1 MRNIIQIMGM
11 TFDELFNT
19 TFEFRDCRLET
30 YEKGLVEVKTIVNP
44 SNTNPYG
51 FAHGGYLFTLCD
63 NAAGLLAYSLGYF
76 VMSQQSSI
84 SFISSAR
91 EDEELLI
98 RAECVHDGRSSK
110 VCEVSVYGEKG
121 KTVVKGLF
129 TLFPV
134 KKVEDEVR

>member
-1 MRNIIQIMGM
+1 MGM
-11 TFDELFNT
+11 TFDELFNM

-30 YEKGLVEVKTIVNP
+30 FEKGLVEVKTVVNS

-63 NAAGLLAYSLGYF
+63 NVAGLLGYSLGWY

-84 SFISSAR
+84 SFTSSVK
-91 EDEELLI
+91 EKEELLI

-110 VCEVSVYGEKG
+110 VCEVSIYNEKG

-134 KKVEDEVR
+134 KKVEDEVQ

>member
-1 MRNIIQIMGM
+1 MGM
-11 TFDELFNT
+11 TFDELFNM

-30 YEKGLVEVKTIVNP
+30 FEKGLVVVKTVVNS

-63 NAAGLLAYSLGYF
+63 NVAGLLGYSLGWY

-84 SFISSAR
+84 SFTSSVK
-91 EDEELLI
+91 EKEELLI

-110 VCEVSVYGEKG
+110 VCEVSIYNEKG

-134 KKVEDEVR
+134 KKVEDEVQ